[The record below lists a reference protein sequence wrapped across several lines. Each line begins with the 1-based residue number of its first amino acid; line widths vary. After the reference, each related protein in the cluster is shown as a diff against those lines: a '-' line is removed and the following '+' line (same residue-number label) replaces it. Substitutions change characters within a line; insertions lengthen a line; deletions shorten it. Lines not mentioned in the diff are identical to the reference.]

1 MTTPV
6 RIGINGFGRMGRLAL
21 RAANDWPDID
31 IAHINELKGGA
42 ATAAHLLEFDSVH
55 GRWHRDIGATGGAVL
70 VDGRAIGFT
79 DHAEPG
85 DIPWGDLGVDIV
97 LEATGRFR
105 TPESLQG
112 HFDAGARAVVVAA
125 PVKDP
130 SALNVVVG
138 VNDHLYDPATHRVVT
153 AASCTTNCLAPVVK
167 VLHEGIGIRH
177 GLITTLH
184 DLTNT
189 QVVVDAPH
197 KDLRRARAAGLSL
210 IPTTTGSATAIA
222 MIFPELQGRLNGVAV
237 RVPLLNASLTDCV
250 FEMDRETTVD
260 EVNGLLRQAAE
271 GPLQG
276 ILGFET
282 RPLVSVDYRDDP
294 RSSIVD
300 APSTMVVNGTQVK
313 VLAWYDNEWGYANR
327 WAELARIVATH
338 PGGLP
343 SP

>member
-1 MTTPV
+1 
-6 RIGINGFGRMGRLAL
+6 MGRLAL
-21 RAANDWPDID
+21 RAAHDWADID
-31 IAHINELKGGA
+31 IVHINELKGGA

-55 GRWHRDIGATGGAVL
+55 GRWHRDIGATADAVL

-250 FEMDRETTVD
+250 FEMDRQTTVD

>member
-1 MTTPV
+1 
-6 RIGINGFGRMGRLAL
+6 MGRLAL
-21 RAANDWPDID
+21 RASNDWPGID

-55 GRWHRDIGATGGAVL
+55 GRWHRDIGATGDAVL

-250 FEMDRETTVD
+250 FEMDRQTTVD
-260 EVNGLLRQAAE
+260 EVNGLLLQAAE
-271 GPLQG
+271 GPLRG